1 MKRYTMFMVRNPQYC
16 HNLNSLQ
23 IDLQIQKN
31 PNQNLYV

>member
-1 MKRYTMFMVRNPQYC
+1 MFMVWNTQYC
-16 HNLNSLQ
+16 YSLNSLQ